1 MKKKLEIQTI
11 VVLLCVLTIAGAWIG
26 IQITKDSLGVWS
38 QSSEIHF
45 TSNDLLG
52 LGPRSELRCAGA
64 VIGNVR
70 KVTPSIGP
78 DGQAQFDIV
87 AGVKDTFAPWRFA
100 PIGIVKAG
108 VVQSA
113 LAPSSISLELSSAPD
128 AITAVKPKAG
138 QPPTLVLKKE
148 QPKNDMNAIMEQYVK
163 LGNQIDTTI
172 RQFTEPQ
179 NGRAKSVMQ
188 ELAEAVPSAAASLQN
203 VEGVTTNL
211 KLQVGEDGKI
221 DEALT
226 SINISLGR
234 LQGLTDE
241 LTKTVT
247 NVNLKLDTSLKK
259 VNGLLDETTLTMTDV
274 RTKMEG
280 FGGTFVGRM
289 LVGKPENAPA
299 PSPTPRGTR

>member
-1 MKKKLEIQTI
+1 
-11 VVLLCVLTIAGAWIG
+11 
-26 IQITKDSLGVWS
+26 
-38 QSSEIHF
+38 
-45 TSNDLLG
+45 
-52 LGPRSELRCAGA
+52 
-64 VIGNVR
+64 
-70 KVTPSIGP
+70 
-78 DGQAQFDIV
+78 
-87 AGVKDTFAPWRFA
+87 
-100 PIGIVKAG
+100 
-108 VVQSA
+108 
-113 LAPSSISLELSSAPD
+113 
-128 AITAVKPKAG
+128 
-138 QPPTLVLKKE
+138 
-148 QPKNDMNAIMEQYVK
+148 
-163 LGNQIDTTI
+163 
-172 RQFTEPQ
+172 
-179 NGRAKSVMQ
+179 MQ

-299 PSPTPRGTR
+299 PSPTPRSTR

>member
-1 MKKKLEIQTI
+1 
-11 VVLLCVLTIAGAWIG
+11 VL
-26 IQITKDSLGVWS
+26 Q
-38 QSSEIHF
+38 
-45 TSNDLLG
+45 
-52 LGPRSELRCAGA
+52 
-64 VIGNVR
+64 
-70 KVTPSIGP
+70 
-78 DGQAQFDIV
+78 
-87 AGVKDTFAPWRFA
+87 
-100 PIGIVKAG
+100 
-108 VVQSA
+108 
-113 LAPSSISLELSSAPD
+113 
-128 AITAVKPKAG
+128 
-138 QPPTLVLKKE
+138 KE

>member
-1 MKKKLEIQTI
+1 LKKKLEIQTI

-26 IQITKDSLGVWS
+26 IQISKDSLGLWT

-52 LGPRSELRCAGA
+52 LGPRAELRCAGA

-70 KVTPSIGP
+70 TVTPSLGP
-78 DGQAQFDIV
+78 DGQAQFHLV
-87 AGVKDTFAPWRFA
+87 AGVKDDFAQWRFA
-100 PIGIVKAG
+100 PVGIVKAG

-128 AITAVKPKAG
+128 AIAAVKPKAG
-138 QPPTLVLKKE
+138 QPPTLVLQKE
-148 QPKNDMNAIMEQYVK
+148 QPKNDMGAIMEQYVK
-163 LGNQIDTTI
+163 LGNQIDATI

-179 NGRAKSVMQ
+179 KGRTKSVMQ

-226 SINISLGR
+226 SLNISLGR

-259 VNGLLDETTLTMTDV
+259 VNGLLEETTLTMTDV

-289 LVGKPENAPA
+289 LVGKPDNAPA